1 MEEFEMIYEKIAEII
16 SDKMDIDVDDITMD
30 STFESLEIDSLDMVE
45 IVMDIEEAFEV
56 SVEDAENLK
65 SVADLV
71 KYIEDNKS
79 KTYKMGRGRTQN
91 VILRLSAIFWR
102 NLIWVNLQCSLQG
115 RERRKQEW
123 AKACTITWKR
133 PGIFLTVRKPCA
145 RGSRSCAFS
154 ENRRS

>member
-71 KYIEDNKS
+71 KYIEDNK
-79 KTYKMGRGRTQN
+79 
-91 VILRLSAIFWR
+91 
-102 NLIWVNLQCSLQG
+102 
-115 RERRKQEW
+115 
-123 AKACTITWKR
+123 
-133 PGIFLTVRKPCA
+133 
-145 RGSRSCAFS
+145 
-154 ENRRS
+154 

>member
-1 MEEFEMIYEKIAEII
+1 MIYEKIAEII

-71 KYIEDNKS
+71 KYIEDNK
-79 KTYKMGRGRTQN
+79 
-91 VILRLSAIFWR
+91 
-102 NLIWVNLQCSLQG
+102 
-115 RERRKQEW
+115 
-123 AKACTITWKR
+123 
-133 PGIFLTVRKPCA
+133 
-145 RGSRSCAFS
+145 
-154 ENRRS
+154 

>member
-1 MEEFEMIYEKIAEII
+1 MIYEKIAEII

-71 KYIEDNKS
+71 KYIEDD
-79 KTYKMGRGRTQN
+79 
-91 VILRLSAIFWR
+91 
-102 NLIWVNLQCSLQG
+102 
-115 RERRKQEW
+115 
-123 AKACTITWKR
+123 
-133 PGIFLTVRKPCA
+133 
-145 RGSRSCAFS
+145 
-154 ENRRS
+154 